1 MDIQT
6 PSTRPLPDAAVSLDA
21 PGSPRRS
28 DARSLLLDAAERL
41 FAQRGI
47 EGVSLREIAA
57 EAGQRNN
64 SAVTYH
70 FRGKLGLVDALIAD
84 RLIKVERVRQRL
96 IEKAGD
102 LSSCDAPTLLR
113 LMWQPLVDLDNRQ
126 SGHAFIQFMLSY
138 QVQNAGSGH
147 PFLTDPAGYP
157 ASGRIMAEL
166 KARFDR
172 VPAQQFHYRLTLL
185 AMMFWAA
192 VSWHDNVAIS
202 SNQHWSARFSL
213 DEVIKLT
220 IAGLSAPAE
229 CRIWVKRLT

>member
-1 MDIQT
+1 MDIH
-6 PSTRPLPDAAVSLDA
+6 PPIASIKPHWDPEDLADLRDR
-21 PGSPRRS
+21 PRRS

-84 RLIKVERVRQRL
+84 RLVRVEQVRQQL
-96 IEKAGD
+96 IEQAGD
-102 LSSCDAPTLLR
+102 VSSCDAPALLR
-113 LMWQPLVDLDNRQ
+113 LMWQPLVDLGNRQ

-166 KARFDR
+166 KARFGHL
-172 VPAQQFHYRLTLL
+172 PPQQFHYRLTLL

-192 VSWHDNVAIS
+192 VSWHDNVAVS

-220 IAGLSAPAE
+220 VAGLSAPG
-229 CRIWVKRLT
+229 